1 MDGDLTDNQAQQLDL
16 VWKALA
22 DPTRRAI
29 LDHLRNGPR
38 TTGQLVALF
47 PEMTR
52 YGVMKHISVLE
63 QAHLLVHRK
72 QGRQRFN
79 HLNAVPLRRIYERWV
94 SKYED
99 QWAGALNRL
108 KDIAE
113 TDQPKETLP

>member
-1 MDGDLTDNQAQQLDL
+1 MDADPAQQPGADDG

-29 LDHLRNGPR
+29 LDELRDGPK
-38 TTGQLVALF
+38 TTGQLVAAF
-47 PEMTR
+47 PALSR

-63 QAHLLVHRK
+63 EANLLVHRRD
-72 QGRQRFN
+72 GRKRWN

-99 QWAGALNRL
+99 QWAKALNRI

-113 TDQPKETLP
+113 ADELKKENHT